1 MTRIRANTA
10 AFSRKRQKNSSS
22 TANLLLLSQCDITL
36 NRSLK
41 KVDAVDENTFSFSAN
56 QLRNQKWTIESI
68 FSLKCKRLMIIIFN
82 WIEYVCCQGFQKIGF
97 HFSSKSTAFM
107 QWFFIFKMNW
117 ASKMSEILNFN
128 AYIYGLAGIRINNSF
143 ICVSRKRTHMNSSYC
158 WVFFWNSSDFNIFF

>member
-68 FSLKCKRLMIIIFN
+68 FSLKYKRLMIIIFN

-117 ASKMSEILNFN
+117 ASKMSEILNFWW
-128 AYIYGLAGIRINNSF
+128 AYIWPSRNSNQF
-143 ICVSRKRTHMNSSYC
+143 VHLCFSKANTHELKLLLS
-158 WVFFWNSSDFNIFF
+158 FFLKFKWF